1 MKHEIKNNF
10 GKTIY
15 TTEVDGRK
23 HKTLQAKLKQAVFMA
38 VSDGADL
45 TGADLRGA
53 DLEGAYLRGADLT
66 GANLRGADLTGANLT
81 GAYRRGADLTGANLR
96 GADLTGANLRG
107 ADLEGAYL
115 TGAYPRGAYLTGAYR
130 RGADLTG
137 ANLRGADLTGAYRR
151 GAYLE
156 GAYLNV
162 PVIKNIHQEIQK
174 ATKHK
179 GALKMGDWHCGTSH
193 CRAGWAVHLAGD
205 AGYELEK
212 KTSTATAA
220 YLIYRKSSDL
230 PFALNFYAS
239 NEDALAEINRMA
251 EIEAS
256 A

>member
-1 MKHEIKNNF
+1 MYAQTHTLNAKPMRYDMKHEIKNVF

-15 TTEVDGRK
+15 TAEVDGRK
-23 HKTLQAKLKQAVFMA
+23 YKTLQAKLKQVVFMA
-38 VSDGADL
+38 VRE
-45 TGADLRGA
+45 GADLRGA
-53 DLEGAYLRGADLT
+53 DLEGANLRGAYLRGANLAGANLGGAYLGGADLGGANLGGAYLGGADLT
-66 GANLRGADLTGANLT
+66 GADLE
-81 GAYRRGADLTGANLR
+81 GANLR
-96 GADLTGANLRG
+96 GAYLRR

-115 TGAYPRGAYLTGAYR
+115 TGA
-130 RGADLTG
+130 D
-137 ANLRGADLTGAYRR
+137 
-151 GAYLE
+151 LE
-156 GAYLNV
+156 GANLNV

>member
-38 VSDGADL
+38 VSDGANL
-45 TGADLRGA
+45 GGANLGGA
-53 DLEGAYLRGADLT
+53 YLEGAY
-66 GANLRGADLTGANLT
+66 
-81 GAYRRGADLTGANLR
+81 
-96 GADLTGANLRG
+96 
-107 ADLEGAYL
+107 
-115 TGAYPRGAYLTGAYR
+115 
-130 RGADLTG
+130 
-137 ANLRGADLTGAYRR
+137 LTGAYRR

>member
-15 TTEVDGRK
+15 TAEVDGRK
-23 HKTLQAKLKQAVFMA
+23 YKTLQAKRKQAVFVA
-38 VSDGADL
+38 V
-45 TGADLRGA
+45 R
-53 DLEGAYLRGADLT
+53 EGAY
-66 GANLRGADLTGANLT
+66 
-81 GAYRRGADLTGANLR
+81 
-96 GADLTGANLRG
+96 
-107 ADLEGAYL
+107 
-115 TGAYPRGAYLTGAYR
+115 
-130 RGADLTG
+130 
-137 ANLRGADLTGAYRR
+137 LTGAYRR

>member
-66 GANLRGADLTGANLT
+66 GANLRGADLT
-81 GAYRRGADLTGANLR
+81 
-96 GADLTGANLRG
+96 
-107 ADLEGAYL
+107 
-115 TGAYPRGAYLTGAYR
+115 
-130 RGADLTG
+130 
-137 ANLRGADLTGAYRR
+137 

>member
-38 VSDGADL
+38 VSDGAYLEGAYL
-45 TGADLRGA
+45 TGANLRGANLRGANLRGAYLEGANLRGANLEGADLRGA
-53 DLEGAYLRGADLT
+53 YLEGAYLTGANLEGANLEGADLT
-66 GANLRGADLTGANLT
+66 GANLRGAYLTGANLE
-81 GAYRRGADLTGANLR
+81 GANLE
-96 GADLTGANLRG
+96 GAD
-107 ADLEGAYL
+107 
-115 TGAYPRGAYLTGAYR
+115 
-130 RGADLTG
+130 
-137 ANLRGADLTGAYRR
+137 
-151 GAYLE
+151 
-156 GAYLNV
+156 LNV